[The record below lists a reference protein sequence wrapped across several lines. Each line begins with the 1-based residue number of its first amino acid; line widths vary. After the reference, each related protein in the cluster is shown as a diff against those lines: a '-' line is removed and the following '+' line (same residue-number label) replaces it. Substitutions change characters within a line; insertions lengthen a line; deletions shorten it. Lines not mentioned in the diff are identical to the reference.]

1 MMRSRIFAL
10 AIALVTLAAAPAAWG
25 CSVAGPNTHIGTV
38 KAVDT
43 SQNTLTMKDAETGE
57 DMTFVA
63 DTPEMLKGIAP
74 KDQVTVV
81 FTARGKTLRATSI
94 KKG

>member
-10 AIALVTLAAAPAAWG
+10 AIALVTLAAASAAWG

-38 KAVDT
+38 KAVDIAQ
-43 SQNTLTMKDAETGE
+43 STLTVKDAETGE
-57 DMTFVA
+57 DLTFVA

-74 KDQVTVV
+74 RDRVTVV
-81 FTARGKTLRATSI
+81 FTEQGKTLRATSI
-94 KKG
+94 TKG

>member
-1 MMRSRIFAL
+1 MMRSKIFAL
-10 AIALVTLAAAPAAWG
+10 AIALVMLAAAPAAWA

-38 KAVDT
+38 KAVDLAQ
-43 SQNTLTMKDAETGE
+43 STLTVKDAETGE
-57 DMTFVA
+57 DVTFVA

-74 KDQVTVV
+74 RDRVTVV
-81 FTARGKTLRATSI
+81 FSEQGKTLRAMSI